1 VTPST
6 TNTAAREVGC
16 DTRSDLAKGMHRAY
30 LLGMRVADGDIE
42 PEQAL
47 AQLTEMTATLTQ
59 QQGGEQEVSWQNI
72 ETADV
77 ELLNNLAEKGGLA
90 DPVPG
95 MLRHCA
101 KLIDGLAR
109 FKTRATA
116 PPDRYETEEEGDAFA
131 HGYVAGFD
139 DAKVATNA

>member
-1 VTPST
+1 MT
-6 TNTAAREVGC
+6 TENQSILTQRHGVESLPAAWRNTFEMHGLEWDAGYNAARIACADE
-16 DTRSDLAKGMHRAY
+16 LA
-30 LLGMRVADGDIE
+30 
-42 PEQAL
+42 
-47 AQLTEMTATLTQ
+47 ATLTQ

-72 ETADV
+72 ETAEV
-77 ELLNNLAEKGGLA
+77 EFLNNLAEKGGLA
-90 DPVPG
+90 DQVPG

-139 DAKVATNA
+139 DAKVATNS